1 MKLSTMVRGVW
12 PGLFLVVMACHK
24 DHPKPSSASSGDTIT
39 KEAANNFSLFLYY
52 SALTSTG
59 YGDTLALR
67 GPFTVLGPSN
77 AAFQNAGFNSSA
89 DIIHAS
95 DSMFRL
101 MPYLILRQRL
111 AIDSVPM
118 GFNQELTASNG
129 QKLYLTHWAN
139 ERDTAVVVNG
149 VRISTLSRLASNGLV
164 NIADGLIYP
173 SSFADV
179 KAAVSGDADLT
190 LFNAALIQSGLA
202 DQLKTGGPYTVFAPT
217 NAAFAAIGI
226 LTTDS
231 VYNMDPAMLKALI
244 QAHIVAERRF
254 VYDYILMADVTVSSF
269 DETMLDG
276 STVTMTLIPDYSI
289 PGRFTGVKLSSAAV
303 SGVGLTRS
311 NVLAGNGVV
320 HSINTLLNSN
330 F

>member
-1 MKLSTMVRGVW
+1 MIRRFW
-12 PGLFLVVMACHK
+12 PGLFLVLMACHK
-24 DHPKPSSASSGDTIT
+24 DDLKSSSASSDDTIT

-59 YGDTLALR
+59 YNDTLALT

-95 DSMFRL
+95 DSILRM

-111 AIDSVPM
+111 AIDSTPM

-129 QKLYLTHWAN
+129 QKLYLTHWVN

-149 VRISTLSRLASNGLV
+149 VRISTLSRPASNGLT

-179 KAAVSGDADLT
+179 KAAVSGDANLT
-190 LFNAALIQSGLA
+190 FFNAALIQSGLA
-202 DQLKTGGPYTVFAPT
+202 DQLKTGGPYTIFAPVNQAFT
-217 NAAFAAIGI
+217 NARINSV
-226 LTTDS
+226 DD
-231 VYNMDPAMLKALI
+231 VYNMDPSTLKALV
-244 QAHIVAERRF
+244 QAHIVDDRRF
-254 VYDYILMADVTVSSF
+254 IYDYILKADVTTNSY
-269 DETMLDG
+269 DETMADG
-276 STVTMTLIPDYSI
+276 STVTMMLIPDRST
-289 PGRFTGVKLSSAAV
+289 PGRFTGVTLSSADT
-303 SGVGLTRS
+303 SGVSLVKP

-330 F
+330 L